1 MVTPNQIINADN
13 VETLRTFPDECI
25 DSIVTDPP
33 YGLSFMGKRWDYDVP
48 SVELWQECLRVLKPG
63 GHLLAFAGTRTQ
75 HRMAV
80 RIEDA
85 GFEIRDM
92 IAWVYGSGFP
102 KSLDVSKAIDKQRD
116 DREQTLQVTG
126 WIRQQRDAAGIGN
139 ADIDGAFGFH
149 GMAGHWTSQ
158 ASQPAVPTLEQVPKL
173 LEVLGVTLD
182 DVPEEIRNL
191 IWTLNGNK
199 GQPGAA
205 WLQREVIGQSTSAI
219 STRKDLCNDKGT
231 VWGTNSSTFNI
242 TAPAT
247 ESAKQW
253 QGWGTALKPALEP
266 ITVARKPLC
275 GTVAENV
282 LQHGTGA
289 MNVDGCRV
297 TPTGEKL
304 GGSHVSSKAGGWDRP
319 WKHDFKHLSKKHAEW
334 EEADRKATEL
344 GRWPANL
351 IHDGSEEVTRLF
363 PDDGDASAA
372 RFFYCAKADGTER
385 RNSRHPTVK
394 PVALMRYLVRLV
406 TPAGG
411 IVLDPF
417 GGSGST
423 AEAARLESC
432 RFILIEREAE
442 YCRYAAERLRQ
453 GVLF

>member
-13 VETLRTFPDECI
+13 VETLRTFPDDCI

-33 YGLSFMGKRWDYDVP
+33 YGLAFMGKRWDYDVP

-102 KSLDVSKAIDKQRD
+102 KSLDVSKAIDKQRH

-139 ADIDGAFGFH
+139 ADIDGVFGFH

-297 TPTGEKL
+297 GNDTVGW
-304 GGSHVSSKAGGWDRP
+304 GGSRGGSDDPTQSQGRNYRHGDGDPRP
-319 WKHDFKHLSKKHAEW
+319 VQ
-334 EEADRKATEL
+334 

-351 IHDGSEEVTRLF
+351 IHDGSEDVTGLF
-363 PDDGDASAA
+363 PQDGDASAS
-372 RFFYCAKADGTER
+372 RFFYCAKADQSER
-385 RNSRHPTVK
+385 RNSKHPTVK
-394 PVALMRYLVRLV
+394 PVALMGYLVRLV
-406 TPAGG
+406 TPVGG

-417 GGSGST
+417 GGSGTT

-432 RFILIEREAE
+432 RYILIEREAE
-442 YCRYAAERLRQ
+442 YCRDAAERLRQ